1 MYTIHLKSISSCR
14 LEFSAGHRKLTPYM
28 DMLIRILQRIFSP
41 TKIPNDATEE
51 AAASSSSLLIFVF
64 AIGLAPFIARA
75 TFPRRGDFTFW

>member
-51 AAASSSSLLIFVF
+51 AAASSSPLIFVF

-75 TFPRRGDFTFW
+75 TFPRGDFTFW

>member
-51 AAASSSSLLIFVF
+51 TAASSSSLLIFVF

>member
-51 AAASSSSLLIFVF
+51 AAASSSLLIFVF

-75 TFPRRGDFTFW
+75 TFPRGDFTFW

>member
-1 MYTIHLKSISSCR
+1 
-14 LEFSAGHRKLTPYM
+14 M

-51 AAASSSSLLIFVF
+51 AAASSSSSLLIFVF

-75 TFPRRGDFTFW
+75 AFPRGDFTFW